1 MVQTAD
7 SNMLRHRK
15 VRGKARRVGP
25 DPRRQGSI
33 VRRVLLVQSPRC
45 ASSSKRTDVRGGKI
59 AHGSTPQLPRQLQ
72 PQRPRRPLVETPPRR
87 RRGTRKRKRG
97 RRIAGLLLK
106 IRKIQRVLSPLSL
119 RDRQKAAMLR
129 CASSRRWCAPRPS
142 IRSPRILACLV

>member
-15 VRGKARRVGP
+15 VRGKARRADL

-33 VRRVLLVQSPRC
+33 VRRVPLVRSPQVCKFFKANRCERGKDCPWQHPATSKAAPAPKAEKTASGDTPKTSPRER
-45 ASSSKRTDVRGGKI
+45 K
-59 AHGSTPQLPRQLQ
+59 
-72 PQRPRRPLVETPPRR
+72 RR
-87 RRGTRKRKRG
+87 RRRV
-97 RRIAGLLLK
+97 AGLLLK
-106 IRKIQRVLSPLSL
+106 IRKIQRVLSPSSL

-142 IRSPRILACLV
+142 TRSPRILACLV